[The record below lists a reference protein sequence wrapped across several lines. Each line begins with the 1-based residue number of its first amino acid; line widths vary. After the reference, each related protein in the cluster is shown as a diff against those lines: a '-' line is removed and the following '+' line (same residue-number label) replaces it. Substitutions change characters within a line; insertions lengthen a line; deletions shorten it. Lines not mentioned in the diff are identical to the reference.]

1 MGYEVVLFYR
11 YVQLCDLERL
21 IYDWTQYC
29 SNNGI
34 LGRCL
39 VASEGINGTFAGFD
53 DAIQR
58 LIQYIRDYDERFA
71 LIDFKLSAGTGTI
84 LPFPQLSIYQT
95 NEIIS
100 LGNSKDYIN
109 SFVSYDDSS
118 FGGLVNTGVHLDP
131 IDFHDRI
138 KNIDTEKSIL
148 IDVRNKFETDIGKFQ
163 NAIPV
168 DTYYFSETWDS
179 LDKIVDQNKEKEIFM
194 YCTGGIRCEKAS
206 AYLRRKGC
214 NNVYQLAGGIAK
226 YIDTVNS
233 NSSLNSLFG
242 GKNFVFDARTK
253 QQVQAQSTDTI
264 GQCIECNCLHDDYS
278 IKTNC
283 TVCRYPVLICDKC
296 QFTHHEYYCTR
307 HRYLQGVYYSDIT
320 RFTAE
325 ELQRQVLWLQELLLS
340 NELVLSKNKRK
351 TIRKQRE
358 KITNYMKDGTSE
370 EQLPKRIGKGFW
382 NAYD

>member
-71 LIDFKLSAGTGTI
+71 LIDFKLSAGTGTV

-109 SFVSYDDSS
+109 SFVSFDGS
-118 FGGLVNTGVHLDP
+118 FGGLVNTGLHLDP

-168 DTYYFSETWDS
+168 DTYYYSETWDS

-233 NSSLNSLFG
+233 NSSLNSLFC

-296 QFTHHEYYCTR
+296 QLSHQEYYCTR

-325 ELQRQVLWLQELLLS
+325 ELQRQVLLLQELLLS

-351 TIRKQRE
+351 TIRKQIE
-358 KITNYMKDGTSE
+358 KITNYMKDGTAE

-382 NAYD
+382 NADD